1 MAMLLLQKLIL
12 MLFLQQQH
20 SHNLSNS
27 SGSSTL
33 SPLRTTGM
41 TLSSGIGDISS
52 ASGTSSNTMV
62 MGSSFD
68 QQMRDSPPLLTSSNG
83 GTPTPTSSSNS
94 APHPQVP
101 SQQSNGPSSW
111 IKQQVQAIGAHVLPT
126 GAPPLISSHQPKASK
141 GQHYANVQMQGFTS
155 QDASFC
161 ANGVSRE
168 PRIRGDS
175 PDEGIQVESD
185 V

>member
-1 MAMLLLQKLIL
+1 MLYLLIILIII
-12 MLFLQQQH
+12 
-20 SHNLSNS
+20 NS
-27 SGSSTL
+27 PSS
-33 SPLRTTGM
+33 S
-41 TLSSGIGDISS
+41 I
-52 ASGTSSNTMV
+52 GTSSNTMV

-101 SQQSNGPSSW
+101 TSSHQNGPSSW

-126 GAPPLISSHQPKASK
+126 GTSALNSQQPRNSK
-141 GQHYANVQMQGFTS
+141 GHYANVQSNETRYDGNRLKQMQNFTS
-155 QDASFC
+155 QDASLC

>member
-1 MAMLLLQKLIL
+1 
-12 MLFLQQQH
+12 
-20 SHNLSNS
+20 
-27 SGSSTL
+27 
-33 SPLRTTGM
+33 
-41 TLSSGIGDISS
+41 
-52 ASGTSSNTMV
+52 MV
-62 MGSSFD
+62 MSSFD

-101 SQQSNGPSSW
+101 ISTHHTNGPSSW
-111 IKQQVQAIGAHVLPT
+111 LKQQVQAIGAHVLPT
-126 GAPPLISSHQPKASK
+126 GTSPMLSSQQSK
-141 GQHYANVQMQGFTS
+141 SSNGQHYANVQMQGFTP
-155 QDASFC
+155 QDASLC

-168 PRIRGDS
+168 PRIRRES

>member
-1 MAMLLLQKLIL
+1 
-12 MLFLQQQH
+12 
-20 SHNLSNS
+20 
-27 SGSSTL
+27 
-33 SPLRTTGM
+33 
-41 TLSSGIGDISS
+41 
-52 ASGTSSNTMV
+52 MV

-101 SQQSNGPSSW
+101 TSNGPSSW

-126 GAPPLISSHQPKASK
+126 GTSALNSQQLKTSK
-141 GQHYANVQMQGFTS
+141 GHYANVQNGNRLNQMHNFTS
-155 QDASFC
+155 PDASLC
-161 ANGVSRE
+161 ANGVRRE
-168 PRIRGDS
+168 PRIRGDA

>member
-1 MAMLLLQKLIL
+1 
-12 MLFLQQQH
+12 
-20 SHNLSNS
+20 
-27 SGSSTL
+27 
-33 SPLRTTGM
+33 
-41 TLSSGIGDISS
+41 
-52 ASGTSSNTMV
+52 MV
-62 MGSSFD
+62 MSSFD

-101 SQQSNGPSSW
+101 TSSHQMNGPSSW
-111 IKQQVQAIGAHVLPT
+111 LKQQVQAIGAHVLPSGT
-126 GAPPLISSHQPKASK
+126 SPLISSQQPKLSN

-155 QDASFC
+155 QDPSLC

-168 PRIRGDS
+168 PRIRRDS